1 MSSPKSKTASP
12 ASPASSPK
20 SATGAATSAPIV
32 ADPEFEGGDHDDAPS
47 VLSQEIEST
56 ASLTDSIRDFRSI
69 HGRTYGN
76 SKTTEYWAPNDERQ
90 NEGLDI
96 THHYILLYFDNK
108 LHQAPI
114 GSHPQALSQ
123 RVLDVGTGTGVW
135 AIDFADQYPS
145 AQVIGTDISPIQP
158 SWIPPNCEF
167 HIDDAQLDWTW
178 PTDHFDYIHIRDL
191 YGSIDDWSALYA
203 KAFRHLKPGGWFEDL
218 ELDIRAHSDVVT
230 DPQHIYHR
238 WNAVFQEAGEK
249 MGKTFKIAIG
259 SRMRDLM
266 DEAGFV
272 DVSERKFRLPMSAW
286 ASDPKLKEIGSFVQM
301 FVDGGLEGFGLY
313 LLTQVMGWQYDKCQ
327 VFIAEMRQALRNKKL
342 NPYYEVTLVYGRKPE
357 EVTTTQS

>member
-12 ASPASSPK
+12 ASSPK
-20 SATGAATSAPIV
+20 SPTGPATSAPIV
-32 ADPEFEGGDHDDAPS
+32 ADPEFEGGDHDDEPS
-47 VLSQEIEST
+47 EIEST
-56 ASLTDSIRDFRSI
+56 ASLTDSIRDFRNI

-96 THHYILLYFDNK
+96 T
-108 LHQAPI
+108 
-114 GSHPQALSQ
+114 
-123 RVLDVGTGTGVW
+123 
-135 AIDFADQYPS
+135 DFADQFPS

-218 ELDIRAHSDVVT
+218 ELDIRAHSDVVA

-272 DVSERKFRLPMSAW
+272 DVTERKFRLPMSAW

-357 EVTTTQS
+357 EATTAQS

>member
-12 ASPASSPK
+12 ASSPK
-20 SATGAATSAPIV
+20 SAAGAATSAPIV
-32 ADPEFEGGDHDDAPS
+32 ADPEFEGGDHDEGAS

-56 ASLTDSIRDFRSI
+56 ASLTDSIRDFRNI

-114 GSHPQALSQ
+114 GDHPQ
-123 RVLDVGTGTGVW
+123 RVLDVGTGTGIW
-135 AIDFADQYPS
+135 AIDFADQFPS

-272 DVSERKFRLPMSAW
+272 DVTERKFRLPMSAW

-301 FVDGGLEGFGLY
+301 FVDGGLEGFGLF
-313 LLTQVMGWQYDKCQ
+313 LLTQVMGWPYDRCQ

-342 NPYYEVTLVYGRKPE
+342 NPYYEVTLVYGRKPLE
-357 EVTTTQS
+357 AAAN

>member
-56 ASLTDSIRDFRSI
+56 ASLTDSIRDFRNI

-114 GSHPQALSQ
+114 GSHPQ
-123 RVLDVGTGTGVW
+123 RVLDVGTGTGIW
-135 AIDFADQYPS
+135 AIDFADQFPS
-145 AQVIGTDISPIQP
+145 
-158 SWIPPNCEF
+158 
-167 HIDDAQLDWTW
+167 AQLDWTW

-238 WNAVFQEAGEK
+238 WNAVFQDAGEK

-266 DEAGFV
+266 DETGFV
-272 DVSERKFRLPMSAW
+272 DVSERKFRLPMN
-286 ASDPKLKEIGSFVQM
+286 V
-301 FVDGGLEGFGLY
+301 
-313 LLTQVMGWQYDKCQ
+313 
-327 VFIAEMRQALRNKKL
+327 R
-342 NPYYEVTLVYGRKPE
+342 
-357 EVTTTQS
+357 

>member
-12 ASPASSPK
+12 LSSPK
-20 SATGAATSAPIV
+20 SAAEAATSAPIA
-32 ADPEFEGGDHDDAPS
+32 ADPEFEGGDHDDGAS
-47 VLSQEIEST
+47 VLSEQIEST
-56 ASLTDSIRDFRSI
+56 ASLTDSIRDFRNI

-76 SKTTEYWAPNDERQ
+76 SKTTEYWAPNDDRQ

-114 GSHPQALSQ
+114 GDHPQELALAYGQ
-123 RVLDVGTGTGVW
+123 Y
-135 AIDFADQYPS
+135 FADQFPS

-158 SWIPPNCEF
+158 SWVPPNCEF

-203 KAFRHLKPGGWFEDL
+203 KAFSHLKPGGWFEDL

-249 MGKTFKIAIG
+249 MGKTFKIGIG

-266 DEAGFV
+266 DGAGFV
-272 DVSERKFRLPMSAW
+272 DVTERKFRLPMSAW

-313 LLTQVMGWQYDKCQ
+313 LLTQVMGWPYDECQ

-357 EVTTTQS
+357 ESKAP